1 MKTKFLEFIQISWR
15 SIFHSYFRKIFT
27 LYAAV
32 KGKLLKKVSIGI
44 FPFRLIKNGETD
56 FKMQSF
62 QTTSYLGLQLPRF
75 NLEILRNV
83 TNRHLTPVILNKN
96 QQRAWEQLV
105 DLRKKILFNNHKKNF
120 PWKMQIYS
128 FKNWYSSHTWF

>member
-1 MKTKFLEFIQISWR
+1 M
-15 SIFHSYFRKIFT
+15 
-27 LYAAV
+27 YAAV

-56 FKMQSF
+56 FKRQSF
-62 QTTSYLGLQLPRF
+62 QTTSYLALQLPRF

-96 QQRAWEQLV
+96 QQRKNEYLYRAREQLV
-105 DLRKKILFNNHKKNF
+105 DLRKKILFNNHKKIF
-120 PWKMQIYS
+120 P
-128 FKNWYSSHTWF
+128 